1 MRACVT
7 RAWGGE
13 RERERTAGCA
23 LVFCTCGKCTGHAL
37 LATYR
42 ECDDRDGEKVAI
54 CTCER
59 QHEHDTRDTTMD
71 NQSRFFS
78 EISASLESLCTSLAA
93 LGTAPKGQGMWRDRY
108 NNISFLRLI
117 FLLRAS
123 VTRLSV
129 IDEIER
135 ACSVLRALWTRELLQ
150 PRVPVRVYRMLH
162 FRDCCT
168 LKEETP

>member
-1 MRACVT
+1 MYDESVR
-7 RAWGGE
+7 E
-13 RERERTAGCA
+13 RERENAGYV
-23 LVFCTCGKCTGHAL
+23 LVSARVWQVHGTRSLSDVC
-37 LATYR
+37 

-59 QHEHDTRDTTMD
+59 QHEHDARDTTMD

-123 VTRLSV
+123 VTRVSLLSA
-129 IDEIER
+129 R
-135 ACSVLRALWTRELLQ
+135 
-150 PRVPVRVYRMLH
+150 
-162 FRDCCT
+162 
-168 LKEETP
+168 